1 MPTVGMPG
9 KAQAQ
14 QATPAEVAAQTIR
27 ILRRT
32 VPEAVPSI
40 NFLSGGQTPEEATV
54 NLDAINRLGPQPWPL
69 SFSYGR
75 ALQEP
80 ALRAWHGLAANLPA
94 SQYALL
100 ERARLNSA
108 ACQGRYCV
116 AMETAG
122 EASRLR

>member
-1 MPTVGMPG
+1 M
-9 KAQAQ
+9 
-14 QATPAEVAAQTIR
+14 QTIR

-32 VPEAVPSI
+32 VPAAVPSI

-80 ALRAWHGLAANLPA
+80 ALRAWQGHAANLPA
-94 SQYALL
+94 SQDALL
-100 ERARLNSA
+100 ERVWLNSA
-108 ACQGRYCV
+108 AC
-116 AMETAG
+116 
-122 EASRLR
+122 

>member
-1 MPTVGMPG
+1 MPTVGMPD
-9 KAQAQ
+9 KAHAQ

-32 VPEAVPSI
+32 VPAAVPSI

-80 ALRAWHGLAANLPA
+80 ALRAWQGHAANAPA
-94 SQYALL
+94 SQHALL

-108 ACQGRYCV
+108 ACQGRYSV
-116 AMETAG
+116 AMEGAG
-122 EASRLR
+122 HASRLR